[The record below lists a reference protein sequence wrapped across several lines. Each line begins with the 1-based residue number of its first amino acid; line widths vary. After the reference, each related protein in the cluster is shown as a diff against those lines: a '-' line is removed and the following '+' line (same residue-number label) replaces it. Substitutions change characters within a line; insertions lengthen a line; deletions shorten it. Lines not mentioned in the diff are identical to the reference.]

1 MTARDWRERA
11 ACQGSDPNTIDRTQC
26 PGDQHGSANA
36 YRNHGCRCLDARRAN
51 TNYRKRRRAGVHQ
64 PAMVDSVG
72 VVRRR
77 QALAVMGYGLP
88 ELAPHFGVSPRA
100 VSNYMS
106 RPRVHRSTLARWRQ
120 VYDLLSMT
128 PGPNSKARGEALR
141 RGWVP
146 PLAWDDDTI
155 DDPNAAPDRGAAPG
169 RRRAM
174 LAENA
179 GFLAAA
185 GMSTHGIADR
195 LRVSEPYVRG
205 LLNRREVAA

>member
-1 MTARDWRERA
+1 M
-11 ACQGSDPNTIDRTQC
+11 NMIDRSAC
-26 PGDQHGSANA
+26 PGGKHGDANA

-51 TNYRKRRRAGVHQ
+51 TTYRKRWRAGVHQ

-106 RPRVHRSTLARWRQ
+106 RGRVHRSTLARWRQ

-128 PGPNSKARGEALR
+128 PGPNGKARVDALR

-155 DDPNAAPDRGAAPG
+155 DDPDATPDLGPQ
-169 RRRAM
+169 RARTRQDI
-174 LAENA
+174 AEDA
-179 GFLAAA
+179 VFLART
-185 GMSTHGIADR
+185 GMSTQGIAAR
-195 LRVSEPYVRG
+195 LRVSEPYVRA
-205 LLNRREVAA
+205 LLNSGQVAA